1 MSKVS
6 VPPLEPPPATTA
18 ATIAQ
23 GIRLRTVE
31 RRRLS
36 DQITTELEK
45 LVASGQIKAGE
56 TLPSERDLMVLFGV
70 GRTSIREAL
79 FALQRK
85 GIVSAQAGLRPVVTA
100 PRAEA
105 IVAELSGAVRMFLAS
120 DLGAREFQVAR
131 RFFEPA
137 VARFAASHA
146 TPADVKN
153 MGEALAA
160 CDECV
165 SSPEQF
171 VDADVAFH
179 FAIVQSTHN
188 QLLITLH
195 RAVLDWLREQR
206 VSSIEPSG
214 SIKAAQ
220 RAHRRVLEAIRKG
233 NPDRAEQAMIDHLN
247 EVERYYWKVR
257 STSAAGTTPSTIT
270 HDRPSKSAT
279 IRRKAK

>member
-1 MSKVS
+1 MSKALS
-6 VPPLEPPPATTA
+6 PPLERSSATTA
-18 ATIAQ
+18 DAIAQ

-45 LVASGQIKAGE
+45 LVASGQLKAGD
-56 TLPSERDLMVLFGV
+56 TLPSERDLMTLFGV

-100 PRAEA
+100 PRPEA

-120 DLGAREFQVAR
+120 ELGTREFQAAR

-137 VARFAASHA
+137 VARFAAMHA
-146 TPADVKN
+146 TPRDIAA
-153 MGEALAA
+153 MGTALDA
-160 CDECV
+160 CDTCADA
-165 SSPEQF
+165 PEQF

-179 FAIVQSTHN
+179 FAIVQATHN
-188 QLLITLH
+188 QLLIALH

-206 VSSIEPSG
+206 ESSMEPSG
-214 SIKAAQ
+214 STKAAQ
-220 RAHRRVLEAIRKG
+220 RAHRRVFDAIRDG
-233 NPDRAEQAMIDHLN
+233 NADRAERAMIDHLN
-247 EVERYYWKVR
+247 EVERYYWTAR
-257 STSAAGTTPSTIT
+257 TASAARAANPGASQ
-270 HDRPSKSAT
+270 RGPSKTAT